1 MAKAEKNAGMAN
13 PAIDEMP
20 FEDAL
25 RKLETIVDSMESDE
39 LPLERLLAQFEE
51 GTRLAHTCRAKLAEA
66 ELKIQQLEKNIAGDS
81 VLKPFAL
88 SEESSEK

>member
-1 MAKAEKNAGMAN
+1 MAKAEKNAGTAN
-13 PAIDEMP
+13 PAADEMP

-25 RKLETIVDSMESDE
+25 HKLEAIVDSMESDE

-66 ELKIQQLEKNIAGDS
+66 ELKIQQLEKNVAGEA

-88 SEESSEK
+88 SEDPSDK